1 MYDDEQR
8 EREKSLRRKRE
19 RAGLHPIRMA
29 ILNLLSGGKRELPAT
44 ALCHELPDSPPLSV
58 VTYHLKVLLDAGL
71 VNANGDDPAASV
83 YFLPALVSPAD
94 SGQ

>member
-1 MYDDEQR
+1 MSDDARR
-8 EREKSLRRKRE
+8 EREKSLRHKRE

-71 VNANGDDPAASV
+71 VKTNGEDPAVSA

-94 SGQ
+94 SGK

>member
-1 MYDDEQR
+1 MYNDERR
-8 EREKSLRRKRE
+8 EREQSRRKRE

-44 ALCHELPDSPPLSV
+44 ALCHELPDSLPLSV

-71 VNANGDDPAASV
+71 VKTNGDDPAAPA